1 MKRLIRAALTKLGIR
16 APRCDKARISQPRF
30 LDQDTYIEQ
39 CALEAHHRGDHEP
52 GPRVPSGAATEL
64 TRHDQDHG
72 HYQEDQ

>member
-1 MKRLIRAALTKLGIR
+1 MKRLIRRTIQRLLGR
-16 APRCDKARISQPRF
+16 RPRCDKARISQPRF

-52 GPRVPSGAATEL
+52 GPRVPSDAATEL

-72 HYQEDQ
+72 MYEEGK